1 MKREYFSISVPGNCS
16 RILGDKHETV
26 TRWTEGGWQLG
37 CFVEAG
43 RGLAVTGANTS
54 RSQAGALVQPAQV
67 YFKYQKNTPN
77 ESSFC
82 CRAPSQGCST
92 GKGRASGRCVETVP
106 QLIRIE
112 LFLFDPEYI
121 SKLWVF
127 GFCFVFVFVFL
138 LI

>member
-37 CFVEAG
+37 CFVKAG

-67 YFKYQKNTPN
+67 YFKYQKTPRMGAA
-77 ESSFC
+77 SAAGPPLGA
-82 CRAPSQGCST
+82 APP
-92 GKGRASGRCVETVP
+92 GRVEP
-106 QLIRIE
+106 QAAVWK
-112 LFLFDPEYI
+112 LFH
-121 SKLWVF
+121 S
-127 GFCFVFVFVFL
+127 
-138 LI
+138 